1 MKIKYAPI
9 FSKDVDN
16 IINFIAL
23 DSVERALGFYND
35 LMAEIQKVGYMPYS
49 FRKNLILHDESV
61 RDLIF
66 KGYVIPFRIDEKN
79 QTIKILSIFKR
90 NMPNF

>member
-1 MKIKYAPI
+1 MKMEYAPK
-9 FSKDVDN
+9 FSKDVDS

-23 DSVERALGFYND
+23 DSVDRTLGFYND
-35 LMAEIQKVGYMPYS
+35 LMVEIQKVGYIPYS
-49 FRKNLILHDESV
+49 FRNNLILHDESV

-79 QTIKILSIFKR
+79 QTIKILAIFKR

>member
-1 MKIKYAPI
+1 MKIKYAPK

-16 IINFIAL
+16 IINFIVL

-66 KGYVIPFRIDEKN
+66 KGYVIRFRIDEKN
-79 QTIKILSIFKR
+79 QNIKILSIFKR
-90 NMPNF
+90 KMPNF

>member
-1 MKIKYAPI
+1 MEYAPK
-9 FSKDVDN
+9 FSKDVDS
-16 IINFIAL
+16 IINFITL
-23 DSVERALGFYND
+23 DSVDRALGFYND
-35 LMAEIQKVGYMPYS
+35 LMAEIQKVGYIPYS
-49 FRKNLILHDESV
+49 FCNNLILHDESV

-79 QTIKILSIFKR
+79 QTIKILAIFKR